1 VKQSNAI
8 LSIITINYNDC
19 VGLKKTVASV
29 ASQTNQNFE
38 YIIID
43 GGSTDGSAEY
53 LKENENSFAYTC
65 SEKDKGIYDA
75 QNKGITKST
84 GKYLLFL
91 NAGDTFHSN
100 QVLEQFLKHAANS
113 NKGIIYGNSLIISP
127 SGAETLLTPPAK
139 LDLNFWYRNTL
150 NHQAVFMQKALF
162 DKYGLYDL
170 NFRICSDFEFF
181 LKVFVKENTAF
192 EYLPLTVC
200 NYFEGGFSANPANYD
215 KMLAEKETVLKKHL
229 SKKEYAQIRR
239 AYVRTLPF
247 RKQVL
252 AGIYKTPVLNEV
264 FRKIYPVISRSSK
277 K

>member
-1 VKQSNAI
+1 VKQANAI

-29 ASQTNQNFE
+29 KSQSNQSFE

-53 LKENENSFAYTC
+53 LREHENSFAYAC

-75 QNKGITKST
+75 QNKGIAKST

-91 NAGDTFHSN
+91 NADDTFHSN
-100 QVLEQFLKHAANS
+100 QVVEQFLKQTTNS
-113 NKGIIYGNSLIISP
+113 DKGIIYGNSLITSP
-127 SGAETLLTPPAK
+127 IGEEKLLTPPTK

-150 NHQAVFMQKALF
+150 NHQAVFMQKTLF

-170 NFRICSDFEFF
+170 NFRICADFEFF
-181 LKVFVKENTAF
+181 LKVFVKENAAF

-200 NYFEGGFSANPANYD
+200 NYFEDGFSANPANYD

-239 AYVRTLPF
+239 AYVRSLPF
-247 RKQVL
+247 RKQLL

-277 K
+277 

>member
-1 VKQSNAI
+1 M
-8 LSIITINYNDC
+8 
-19 VGLKKTVASV
+19 GLKKTVASV
-29 ASQTNQNFE
+29 KSQSNQSFE

-53 LKENENSFAYTC
+53 LKENENSFAYAC

-84 GKYLLFL
+84 GRYLLFL

-100 QVLEQFLKHAANS
+100 QVVEQFLKYATNS
-113 NKGIIYGNSLIISP
+113 NKDIIYGNSLIISP
-127 SGAETLLTPPAK
+127 SGAETLLTPPVK

-150 NHQAVFMQKALF
+150 NHQAVFMHKILF

-170 NFRICSDFEFF
+170 NFRICADFEFF

-215 KMLAEKETVLKKHL
+215 KMLAEKETVLNKHL

-239 AYVRTLPF
+239 AYVRSLPF

-252 AGIYKTPVLNEV
+252 AGIYKTPVLDKV
-264 FRKIYPVISRSSK
+264 FKKIYPLISPSSK

>member
-1 VKQSNAI
+1 
-8 LSIITINYNDC
+8 

-215 KMLAEKETVLKKHL
+215 KMLAEKEAVLKKHL
-229 SKKEYAQIRR
+229 SNKEYAQVRR
-239 AYVRTLPF
+239 TYVRSLPF
-247 RKQVL
+247 RKKVL

-264 FRKIYPVISRSSK
+264 FRKIYPVISRSAK

>member
-19 VGLKKTVASV
+19 LGLKKTAASV
-29 ASQTNQNFE
+29 ASQSNQNFE

-43 GGSTDGSAEY
+43 GGSNDGSAEY
-53 LKENENSFAYTC
+53 LKENENSFGYAC

-75 QNKGITKST
+75 QNKGIAKST

-91 NAGDTFHSN
+91 NAGDTFHSD
-100 QVLEQFLKHAANS
+100 QVVEQFLKQTANS
-113 NKGIIYGNSLIISP
+113 DKGIIYGNSLIISP
-127 SGAETLLTPPAK
+127 SGAEKLLTPPAN
-139 LDLNFWYRNTL
+139 LNLNFWYRNTL
-150 NHQAVFMQKALF
+150 NHQAVFIQKTLF
-162 DKYGLYDL
+162 DKYALYDL
-170 NFRICSDFEFF
+170 NFRICADFDFF
-181 LKVFVKENTAF
+181 LKVFVKENAAF

-239 AYVRTLPF
+239 AYVRSLPF

-252 AGIYKTPVLNEV
+252 AGIYQTPVLDKI
-264 FRKIYPVISRSSK
+264 FKKIYPLISPSSK

>member
-1 VKQSNAI
+1 M
-8 LSIITINYNDC
+8 
-19 VGLKKTVASV
+19 GLKKTVASV
-29 ASQTNQNFE
+29 ASQSNQSFE

-43 GGSTDGSAEY
+43 GGSTDGSAEF
-53 LKENENSFAYTC
+53 LKQNENSFASAC
-65 SEKDKGIYDA
+65 SERDKGIYDA

-91 NAGDTFHSN
+91 NAGDTLHTN
-100 QVLEQFLKHAANS
+100 QVVDEFLKYTTNS

-127 SGAETLLTPPAK
+127 CGAEKLLTPPAK

-150 NHQAVFMQKALF
+150 NHQAAFIQKTLF

-170 NFRICSDFEFF
+170 NFRICADFEFF
-181 LKVFVKENTAF
+181 LKVYVKESVSF

-215 KMLAEKETVLKKHL
+215 KMLAEKEAVLKKHL
-229 SKKEYAQIRR
+229 SNKEYAQIRR
-239 AYVRTLPF
+239 AYVRSLPF

-252 AGIYKTPVLNEV
+252 AGIYKTPVLNEI
-264 FRKIYPVISRSSK
+264 FRKIYPVISRSAK